1 MKVKFS
7 SFAECKHLQE
17 KKTKCIVPYHV
28 YLIDSKTDPVFANG
42 VGGANS
48 LVWML
53 GGQLAHIG

>member
-42 VGGANS
+42 VGG
-48 LVWML
+48 
-53 GGQLAHIG
+53 G